1 MFPQLGG
8 GSGGNESNGE
18 QQVKICS
25 SPAVQPGSWQAKDQY
40 WATAQGLGTPDI
52 VELLKQEW

>member
-18 QQVKICS
+18 QQVKLCF
-25 SPAVQPGSWQAKDQY
+25 SPAVCLVPDRLKTNTGPQPRGWGPL
-40 WATAQGLGTPDI
+40 T
-52 VELLKQEW
+52 